1 MATAPGTC
9 DGLTS
14 QFVYGPILFPR
25 CFCVYVETIKYPTQ
39 CNLYDSSNT
48 STGALLLGHGPE
60 RSAALQLK
68 LRSCTIRNPCGLWM
82 RLPSLQIFHKRPH
95 LGNQGSGTP
104 ALLDGLAGAL
114 PVVIAAVIC
123 ALWSTAALGS
133 TVEPAP
139 RLAPHPG

>member
-1 MATAPGTC
+1 MITP
-9 DGLTS
+9 
-14 QFVYGPILFPR
+14 
-25 CFCVYVETIKYPTQ
+25 
-39 CNLYDSSNT
+39 
-48 STGALLLGHGPE
+48 
-60 RSAALQLK
+60 LQL
-68 LRSCTIRNPCGLWM
+68 RTFPHTTAARTVFASQPGLVLWVLAWSKSPGDDEHKEPKTL